1 MASDWR
7 KMLSKSES
15 SVDIHELVPRDDPV
29 TYNRY
34 GSLVAEDDL
43 PETQENP

>member
-15 SVDIHELVPRDDPV
+15 SVDIHELVPRDGPV